1 MPSVVA
7 IHGTGVREAG
17 YQQMLDVMTRRF
29 QKQRPAYQITPC
41 PWYKKHGVAAPPYK
55 SVPLRKEFRA
65 VGQNDES
72 DEVLAW
78 QGLIVDPL
86 SELRNMTEDGEGFA
100 SPTAGAQLAANVRQV
115 TRPEG
120 LQAYEMVPFWEPARD
135 LVLSDDATK
144 DAIARGASQPDAILL
159 IARALVAAVFQ
170 SAIEQGR
177 VVPDGEV
184 RDAWVDELRQSMGT
198 DLTLEARAVPG
209 FLKPLVRATN
219 RFLVRPFGESHSPLA
234 GDILLYQARGEGIRD
249 YISDV
254 IQNASAPVYVMAHS
268 LGGIAAVDTLIL
280 KPELKVERLITFGSQ
295 APFFFEIGALV
306 SRRAGETLP
315 DHFPQWLNIC
325 DPNDLLSFR
334 AGEIFGGDQRITDR
348 QIDSGQ
354 PPLAAHS
361 SYLGSNAFWERVW
374 PILP

>member
-7 IHGTGVREAG
+7 IHGTGVREAA

-55 SVPLRKEFRA
+55 SAPLRKEFRA
-65 VGQNDES
+65 VGQSDES

-144 DAIARGASQPDAILL
+144 DAIARGASPAGRNPPAD
-159 IARALVAAVFQ
+159 RACAGRGCLPKRNRTGQ
-170 SAIEQGR
+170 SGSR
-177 VVPDGEV
+177 W
-184 RDAWVDELRQSMGT
+184 R
-198 DLTLEARAVPG
+198 
-209 FLKPLVRATN
+209 
-219 RFLVRPFGESHSPLA
+219 SP
-234 GDILLYQARGEGIRD
+234 RC
-249 YISDV
+249 
-254 IQNASAPVYVMAHS
+254 
-268 LGGIAAVDTLIL
+268 LG
-280 KPELKVERLITFGSQ
+280 
-295 APFFFEIGALV
+295 
-306 SRRAGETLP
+306 
-315 DHFPQWLNIC
+315 
-325 DPNDLLSFR
+325 
-334 AGEIFGGDQRITDR
+334 
-348 QIDSGQ
+348 
-354 PPLAAHS
+354 
-361 SYLGSNAFWERVW
+361 
-374 PILP
+374 